1 MSQVIRYG
9 GDDYLTADAVAEAV
23 LDYAVALGGLGI
35 MGVAEL
41 PVWQGDGSVGT
52 ARLVVGKDLPI
63 SAASVAEP
71 ATDIDG
77 HPEAGASA
85 SRIRCTVVRLQR
97 GAPRFGAGFIREHAL
112 YDDL

>member
-23 LDYAVALGGLGI
+23 LDYAVALGALGL

-41 PVWQGDGSVGT
+41 PVWLGDGSVGT

-63 SAASVAEP
+63 AAASVAEP
-71 ATDIDG
+71 ASAIDG

-97 GAPRFGAGFIREHAL
+97 DSPRFGRGLVRENAL

>member
-23 LDYAVALGGLGI
+23 LDYAVALGGRGL

-41 PVWQGDGSVGT
+41 PVWLGDGSVGT

-63 SAASVAEP
+63 ATASVAEP
-71 ATDIDG
+71 ASAIDG

-85 SRIRCTVVRLQR
+85 SRIRCTVVRLHR
-97 GAPRFGAGFIREHAL
+97 EAPRFGAAPDREYAL

>member
-23 LDYAVALGGLGI
+23 LDYAVALGGRGLL
-35 MGVAEL
+35 GVAEL
-41 PVWQGDGSVGT
+41 PIWLADGSVGT

-63 SAASVAEP
+63 ASESVAEP
-71 ATDIDG
+71 TSGIDG

-85 SRIRCTVVRLQR
+85 SRLRGTVVRLQQD
-97 GAPRFGAGFIREHAL
+97 APRFGAGPDREYAL

>member
-1 MSQVIRYG
+1 MPQVIRYG

-23 LDYAVALGGLGI
+23 LDYAVALGGRGL

-41 PVWQGDGSVGT
+41 PVWLGDGSVGT

-63 SAASVAEP
+63 ATESVAEP
-71 ATDIDG
+71 ASAIDG

-97 GAPRFGAGFIREHAL
+97 EAPRFGAAPDREYAL

>member
-23 LDYAVALGGLGI
+23 LDYAVALGRRGLL
-35 MGVAEL
+35 GVAEL
-41 PVWQGDGSVGT
+41 PVWLGDGSVGT

-63 SAASVAEP
+63 AASSVAEP
-71 ATDIDG
+71 SSGIDG

-85 SRIRCTVVRLQR
+85 SRIRCTVVRLQQDS
-97 GAPRFGAGFIREHAL
+97 PRFGVRRELEYVL

>member
-9 GDDYLTADAVAEAV
+9 GDEYLTADAVAEAV
-23 LDYAVALGGLGI
+23 LDYAVALGGLGL

-41 PVWQGDGSVGT
+41 PVWLGDGSVAT

-63 SAASVAEP
+63 AAASAEP
-71 ATDIDG
+71 ASDIDG
-77 HPEAGASA
+77 HPAAGASA

-97 GAPRFGAGFIREHAL
+97 GSPRFGSGSIREHAL